1 MQVVL
6 KNLAFSPLHQG
17 ELHFLQGELI
27 RKERG
32 KDYSP
37 KAVAQY
43 QKAIDLDPLDP
54 RPRKAIGLL
63 LLKTDQK
70 KRALENLKKYLE
82 LKPKADDRSMITSYL
97 ESYSK

>member
-1 MQVVL
+1 M

-37 KAVAQY
+37 KAIAQY
-43 QKAIDLDPLDP
+43 QKAIDLDSLDP

-63 LLKTDQK
+63 LLNAK
-70 KRALENLKKYLE
+70 KPYNAKLV
-82 LKPKADDRSMITSYL
+82 
-97 ESYSK
+97 